1 MKKYFLEDGSKILI
15 DDTKPIGSGGEGSVF
30 KLAKNPNILVKIYSE
45 RALERMPDIEVKIK
59 AMVHKKP
66 GLLDYNGLTIIAWPS
81 YVVYDEFNKFQG
93 YLMKRVQAKNQLSH
107 VITPGLQKAKF
118 PNITYYDRVVIAI
131 NLAKVM
137 GFLHQND
144 TIIGD
149 INTSDFF
156 VYPGFEIGVVDTDSF
171 QFSSNQKLFHCK
183 VFTPDYTAPEV
194 LEAKKKYTQEIKRI
208 PNHDNYGLAIL
219 IFQILMYGVHP
230 FSARIKN
237 VLGFDGNAINYTME
251 KEIFPYN
258 YQGTNIIPP
267 KNAMPFSFLPKHIQE
282 LFNRAF
288 QKHALSNND
297 RPTTEEWVKEL
308 KVLKDSL
315 KKCKKDKTHFYP
327 SHFQKCPICAREQTK
342 DYDYL
347 NDYFKSI
354 SRKYITYDT
363 DKKPVIVDEND
374 VYDETIL
381 GKTYTLKKGKSL
393 AYFFDPKLI
402 EKYQLKE
409 RIETMYQSSYAQTL
423 KKYFPFPTSLI
434 KKNGE
439 TIGYIM
445 PHTPHLYRLNQLL
458 KGNRIGKLKITEKA
472 KVIIAKHISS
482 MFITLEKHG
491 IAVELSAIYIDSDL
505 NPYIPDVVFIGTKDK
520 AFLPMSFQR
529 EEYLP
534 QEYYAMQRY
543 QAYQKKLEDE
553 KAKIELE
560 KKRLLEEAR
569 QRDLELIRSPLEP
582 KPEKKKVKEEK
593 PLSLES
599 ETPKLS
605 FEFEFEKSHAPIEP
619 IDLIEEVKEEIPEE
633 VIYQSDSKET
643 IRFHLAVIIHTLLH
657 DIHPYKAT
665 HRLASKPISYFVE
678 NNIFIHKKSM
688 AGVDIDEKGKPV
700 ELYPMFYQK
709 TLRKSLQIKDL
720 KHPRRTTARQWKNT
734 LLRLSFQLTKC
745 RVSEYHDYPKQLV
758 ACPYCFKSDK
768 HTHDEVRQFVKEHH
782 KGFTFNYLLINRL
795 LNYMVISL
803 GLIGLIYL
811 VNTEPIENLSDF
823 LNLIQFAEKWE
834 TIKSWIHFEDIKN
847 FIFRALEWLLSLYER
862 IFGGMSS

>member
-45 RALERMPDIEVKIK
+45 RALERMPEIEQKIK
-59 AMVHKKP
+59 AMVGKKP

-81 YVVYDEFNKFQG
+81 YVVYDEFKRFAG

-171 QFSSNQKLFHCK
+171 QFSSANKLFHCK

-194 LEAKKKYTQEIKRI
+194 IEAKKKFTQEIKRI

-219 IFQILMYGVHP
+219 IFQILMFGVHP
-230 FSARIKN
+230 FSARIKG

-258 YQGTNIIPP
+258 YPSNNIIPP
-267 KNAMPFSFLPKHIQE
+267 KNAMPYTFLPKNIQE
-282 LFNRAF
+282 LFNRSF
-288 QKHALSNND
+288 QKHALSDTD
-297 RPTTEEWVKEL
+297 RPSTEEWVKEL
-308 KVLKDSL
+308 RVLKDSL

-327 SHFQKCPICAREQTK
+327 NHFQKCPICAREQTK

-347 NDYFKSI
+347 ADYFKSI
-354 SRKYITYDT
+354 SRKFITYDT
-363 DKKPVIVDEND
+363 DHKPVVVDEND

-381 GKTYTLKKGKSL
+381 GKSYTLKKGKAL

-402 EKYQLKE
+402 DKYQLRE
-409 RIETMYQSSYAQTL
+409 RVEAIYRSSMPSSL
-423 KKYFPFPTSLI
+423 KKYFPYPKALI
-434 KKNGE
+434 QKNGV

-445 PHTPHLYRLNQLL
+445 PYVPHLYRLNTLL
-458 KGNRIGKLKITEKA
+458 KGNKIGKLKITEKA
-472 KVIIAKHISS
+472 KVVIAKHIAS
-482 MFITLEKHG
+482 MFKTLEKHE
-491 IAVELSAIYIDSDL
+491 IAVELSEIYIDSDL
-505 NPYIPDVVFIGTKDK
+505 KPYIPDIVLIGSPDGTY
-520 AFLPMSFQR
+520 LPMSFQR

-543 QAYQKKLEDE
+543 QAYLKKLEDE
-553 KAKIELE
+553 KAKIEQE

-569 QRDLELIRSPLEP
+569 KRDLELIRSPLE
-582 KPEKKKVKEEK
+582 KKVEAKKKPQEEK
-593 PLSLES
+593 PLNFET
-599 ETPKLS
+599 ETPKFS
-605 FEFEFEKSHAPIEP
+605 FEFEKSHAPIEVQD
-619 IDLIEEVKEEIPEE
+619 IAQEVKEEIPHD
-633 VIYQSDSKET
+633 ITYSPKSKET
-643 IRFHLAVIIHTLLH
+643 IRFHLGVIIHTLLQ
-657 DIHPYKAT
+657 DTHPYKAT
-665 HRLASKPISYFVE
+665 HKLAQKPISYFVE
-678 NNIFIHKKSM
+678 NNIFIHKKTM
-688 AGVDIDEKGKPV
+688 PGVEIDEKGKPI
-700 ELYPMFYQK
+700 ELFPMFYQK
-709 TLRKSLQIKDL
+709 VMRRALQIKDL
-720 KHPRRTTARQWKNT
+720 AFIKRPSPREWHFT
-734 LLRLSFQLTKC
+734 LTKLSYRLTKC
-745 RVSEYHDYPKQLV
+745 RVSEYHDYPKHLI

-768 HTHDEVRQFVKEHH
+768 HTHDEMRQFAKEHK
-782 KGFTFNYLLINRL
+782 KGFTFNFLLINRL
-795 LNYMVISL
+795 LNYVFISV
-803 GLIGLIYL
+803 GLVGLIYA
-811 VNTEPIENLSDF
+811 VNTLPLTSFQDF
-823 LNLIQFAEKWE
+823 LNLIQFSEKLE
-834 TIKSWIHFEDIKN
+834 VIKQWIHFEDIERG
-847 FIFRALEWLLSLYER
+847 ILSALEWLLSLYER
-862 IFGGMSS
+862 IFGGMTT